1 LIVGFDDVHWAEP
14 LLLDLIEYLVGFT
27 TGTPLFVVCLA
38 RPELLETRPSWAVEN
53 EDRSLVTLAALTE
66 PDAQQLVHSLSAG
79 ELGPL
84 ETARIVR
91 AAEGNPLFLEQL
103 VASDEERGE
112 SAILPPSIQAV
123 LAARIGGLEP
133 SERTVLE
140 RASVEGRNFSW
151 SSVAALLS
159 DQERAGLGEHLMALV
174 RRQLIQPNPTAS
186 SVEDAFRFTHV
197 LIQEVAYDGVPKE
210 VRADLHERLARR
222 LDSRPEGEDEVVG
235 FHLEQSYRC
244 RAELGLVGS
253 HERELAAEATARL
266 EAAGHKAFV
275 LGDPAACGNLL
286 ERAASLLPPDDP
298 TRLGLLPTLG
308 AALFE
313 AGRLVDADRV
323 LTEAIERSAG
333 NELLGAR
340 ARVEQQFVWLQAE
353 GGGSVAEAE
362 SIVAAAL
369 RVFEQHEDELGQCRA
384 WCLRA
389 MNAWLQGQVT
399 SADEAW
405 QRAAKYARNAG
416 DERELFEILAWRAS
430 AAPIGPTPV
439 PEAIGR
445 CAEIREQVQSSP
457 LAVAQMLPPFAA
469 VHAMQGDFD
478 AARSLVREANGIL
491 GELGRMYTVGLAH
504 PEASVELLA
513 GEPAVAEER
522 LRRAYGRLHEMGE
535 KALLATTAAMLAEAL
550 YAQDRLEEAQE
561 FCRASQD
568 SAVAEDLTA
577 QAEWRGVQSKILARS
592 GRHEEA
598 EALAREAVELV
609 AQTDLLKHRGNAL
622 LDLGEV
628 LRLAGQPAA
637 SHAAIRA
644 GLELY
649 EQKGDRVS
657 TARARSKL
665 EAGGSK

>member
-1 LIVGFDDVHWAEP
+1 
-14 LLLDLIEYLVGFT
+14 
-27 TGTPLFVVCLA
+27 
-38 RPELLETRPSWAVEN
+38 
-53 EDRSLVTLAALTE
+53 
-66 PDAQQLVHSLSAG
+66 
-79 ELGPL
+79 
-84 ETARIVR
+84 
-91 AAEGNPLFLEQL
+91 
-103 VASDEERGE
+103 
-112 SAILPPSIQAV
+112 V
-123 LAARIGGLEP
+123 LAARIAGLEP

-210 VRADLHERLARR
+210 VRADLHESLARR
-222 LDSRPEGEDEVVG
+222 LDSRPDGEDEVVG

-253 HERELAAEATARL
+253 HERELATEATVRL
-266 EAAGHKAFV
+266 EAAGHKAFL

-286 ERAASLLPPDDP
+286 ERAASLLPPGDP

-323 LTEAIERSAG
+323 LTEAIDLSAG

-362 SIVAAAL
+362 SVVAGAL

-405 QRAAKYARNAG
+405 QRGAKHARNAG

-430 AAPIGPTPV
+430 AAPVGPTPV
-439 PEAIGR
+439 PEAIMR

-522 LRRAYGRLHEMGE
+522 LRRAYDRLHEMGE

-598 EALAREAVELV
+598 ETLAREAVELV